1 MHSCSL
7 EAKIKMNL
15 GLCNRFFH
23 FLTFL
28 VVLILILISFGFSDA
43 QVVEQAA
50 EAKKP
55 ERCVFFHLLLPNF
68 LYLCS
73 LTFGFALIDLIFF
86 NLFFKCV
93 GRSPNLKSLWQKR
106 LKLGRGRKSRIL
118 TCLSVLPQLSL
129 SSCKDYFAC

>member
-1 MHSCSL
+1 MPVALIDMHSCSL

-23 FLTFL
+23 FLTLFG
-28 VVLILILISFGFSDA
+28 VLLLILISFGFSDA

-55 ERCVFFHLLLPNF
+55 ERCIFFHLLLPNF

-73 LTFGFALIDLIFF
+73 
-86 NLFFKCV
+86 
-93 GRSPNLKSLWQKR
+93 
-106 LKLGRGRKSRIL
+106 
-118 TCLSVLPQLSL
+118 
-129 SSCKDYFAC
+129 